1 MLRTVD
7 DCLFDENETL
17 SCFGRDIK
25 GFPESHFLILAMENI
40 VILATAID
48 RTTKKTITELAASR
62 NRGCKTSAFI
72 IGEASPPEIQFVW
85 YPQFFE
91 LASADFVFFVRSITA
106 VNTYVFLH
114 ES

>member
-25 GFPESHFLILAMENI
+25 GFAESHFLIFTLENI

-48 RTTKKTITELAASR
+48 RTTKKTITEDAKHRHLLLER
-62 NRGCKTSAFI
+62 RL
-72 IGEASPPEIQFVW
+72 PPKFNLSGILSFSSLQA
-85 YPQFFE
+85 PISFF
-91 LASADFVFFVRSITA
+91 LGDR
-106 VNTYVFLH
+106 
-114 ES
+114 

>member
-25 GFPESHFLILAMENI
+25 GFAESHFLIFTLENI

-72 IGEASPPEIQFVW
+72 IGEAPPPEIQFVW

-91 LASADFVFFVRSITA
+91 LASADFVFFVRSIDSCRQYLRILA
-106 VNTYVFLH
+106 
-114 ES
+114 